1 MMRRSHFVVKSGS
14 VDSFSGCTIHRR
26 ACEITKGLN
35 EIDLRARKKVE
46 MLVLLESATRWTVAR
61 GMARPRFYNVDSDGK
76 IKIVMPANYL
86 YMYSFLDLEKVI
98 LNDDA
103 FELENT
109 TTVPRLMAKR
119 MR

>member
-1 MMRRSHFVVKSGS
+1 
-14 VDSFSGCTIHRR
+14 
-26 ACEITKGLN
+26 
-35 EIDLRARKKVE
+35 
-46 MLVLLESATRWTVAR
+46 
-61 GMARPRFYNVDSDGK
+61 
-76 IKIVMPANYL
+76 MPANYL

-103 FELENT
+103 FDLENT